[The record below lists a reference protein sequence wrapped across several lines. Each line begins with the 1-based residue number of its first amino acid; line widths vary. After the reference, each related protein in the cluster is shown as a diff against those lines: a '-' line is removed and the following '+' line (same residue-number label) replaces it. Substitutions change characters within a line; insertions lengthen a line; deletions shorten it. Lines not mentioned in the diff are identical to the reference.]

1 MESRSSPCPN
11 AVLTLPRACRSIS
24 ESIGHCGVVEPR
36 TDPDFHSA
44 SSDVPVWSTDGRQV
58 FFTAKVGDSIELMRV
73 DLDGKVTQLT

>member
-1 MESRSSPCPN
+1 M
-11 AVLTLPRACRSIS
+11 
-24 ESIGHCGVVEPR
+24 VEPR